1 MAATPPQ
8 NGLANNHGHTP
19 GHPNDPVAS
28 SASEMIALLNL
39 YEHFARQDGEKDAF
53 VQVSGQS
60 LSKWLDERLIVTT
73 QELFL
78 RVNYLAQQLAELQS
92 QRKSEREVLAEC
104 QRQNTQLQTYYFQT
118 QRTMVILTLLF
129 HESDRLQGPCC

>member
-8 NGLANNHGHTP
+8 NGLGNNHGHTP

-60 LSKWLDERLIVTT
+60 LSKWLDERLTVTT

>member
-8 NGLANNHGHTP
+8 NGLGNNHGHTP

-60 LSKWLDERLIVTT
+60 LSKWLDERLTVTT

-129 HESDRLQGPCC
+129 HESNRLQGPRC

>member
-1 MAATPPQ
+1 
-8 NGLANNHGHTP
+8 
-19 GHPNDPVAS
+19 
-28 SASEMIALLNL
+28 MIALLNL

-60 LSKWLDERLIVTT
+60 LSKWLDERLTVTT
-73 QELFL
+73 QELFY
-78 RVNYLAQQLAELQS
+78 RINYQAQQLAELQS

-129 HESDRLQGPCC
+129 HESNRLQGPRC

>member
-1 MAATPPQ
+1 MASTSPQ
-8 NGLANNHGHTP
+8 NGLGNNHGHTP
-19 GHPNDPVAS
+19 GHPNDSVAS

-60 LSKWLDERLIVTT
+60 LSKWLDERLTVTT
-73 QELFL
+73 QELFY
-78 RVNYLAQQLAELQS
+78 RINYQAQQLAELQS

-129 HESDRLQGPCC
+129 HESNRLQGPRC